1 MRRTLFV
8 LTPLFVMALFLS
20 SCKDSTTDPGTSSD
34 KTAILTAKPWRTTL
48 FTLNGSDAAELHV
61 TISTF
66 KADGTVS
73 GPLANGKMQS
83 GTWKFSDDKKMLL
96 ITGYTPHSNWVID
109 ELTSTSLKVHD
120 DDAEAGSYAL
130 KAVWHAVPN

>member
-1 MRRTLFV
+1 MRRNL
-8 LTPLFVMALFLS
+8 LLLMPALAVSLILS

-34 KTAILTAKPWRTTL
+34 KAAILTAKPRRTTL
-48 FTLNGSDAAELHV
+48 FTLNGSNAAELHV
-61 TISTF
+61 TTSTF

-73 GPLANGKMQS
+73 GPLVNGTVQS
-83 GTWKFSDDKKMLL
+83 GTWKFSDDKKMLV